1 MASKRTKYQ
10 VVDKEGKILE
20 SGTLTATSNAKTP
33 EGIPVEPEFEKPLV
47 SVSISN
53 PFKKI
58 LYWLNQIRKRQT
70 TTFAF
75 KLSIPLIALPVI
87 IFTAYQVGR
96 GEAMSFIKSN
106 ASPSPSATVSA
117 SPQSPVEISRAGVL
131 KIAKGSTGT
140 RYLLQLRNGEILNLQ
155 IPTTID
161 LSKYAN
167 KQVLVTGYQ
176 NKTTGVLSVVDIAEI
191 EVFNVTEIPQ
201 TSGSPSPSPS
211 PKESTQ
217 GAN

>member
-1 MASKRTKYQ
+1 M
-10 VVDKEGKILE
+10 VNKEGNVLE
-20 SGTLTATSNAKTP
+20 SGTLTATSSAKTP
-33 EGIPVEPEFEKPLV
+33 DGIPVEPEFEKPLV

-87 IFTAYQVGR
+87 IFAAYQVGR
-96 GEAMSFIKSN
+96 GEAMSFIKSK
-106 ASPSPSATVSA
+106 ASPAPIATSSAGAQTLI
-117 SPQSPVEISRAGVL
+117 EISRAGIL
-131 KIAKGSTGT
+131 KIAKGTTGT
-140 RYLLQLRNGEILNLQ
+140 RYLLALRNGEILNLQ
-155 IPTTID
+155 IPVTID

-176 NKTTGVLSVVDIAEI
+176 NKTTGVLNVTDIAEI

-201 TSGSPSPSPS
+201 TMPSPSPNPS
-211 PKESTQ
+211 PKESTG